1 MTIRVLAEAK
11 RELQEA
17 VAYYDGLQPELGRR
31 LWQEIDEHILW
42 VSLHP
47 EVARLRRGG
56 YRRVNLRVFPYFIAY
71 IVRGD
76 LIWVLAIGHARRLP
90 EYWIRRTRDPG
101 P

>member
-56 YRRVNLRVFPYFIAY
+56 YRRVFPYFIAY

-90 EYWIRRTRDPG
+90 EYWIKRARG
-101 P
+101 AGK